1 VFDRFGLDESDRRN
15 AIIVVMVMFGVMLVL
30 AEGPILVRV
39 VTATVLAPVSGLCLL
54 FLTALLN
61 VLTG

>member
-1 VFDRFGLDESDRRN
+1 MFDRFGLDESDRRN